1 MPSAEEKKRSKLA
14 EKFGI
19 VETWMRNT
27 WPDAYL
33 MPRDAYVIHL
43 SAVKSQLEALVKGI
57 DGEIY
62 RIKD

>member
-27 WPDAYL
+27 WPDAHL
-33 MPRDAYVIHL
+33 MPKDAYIVHL
-43 SAVKSQLEALVKGI
+43 SVVKSELEALVKEI
-57 DGEIY
+57 DIEIH
-62 RIKD
+62 RIED

>member
-1 MPSAEEKKRSKLA
+1 MPSAEEKKRGELA

-33 MPRDAYVIHL
+33 MPKDAYIVHL
-43 SAVKSQLEALVKGI
+43 SVVKSELEALVKEI
-57 DGEIY
+57 DEEIH
-62 RIKD
+62 RIKG

>member
-1 MPSAEEKKRSKLA
+1 MPSAEEKKRGELA
-14 EKFGI
+14 QKFSI

-33 MPRDAYVIHL
+33 MPRDAYISHL
-43 SAVKSQLEALVKGI
+43 SVVRSELEALVKGI
-57 DGEIY
+57 DGEIH